1 VTSPIGRCETEQDT
15 NGRHAVVPELNEYLS
30 FLMGVDAITDDNLT
44 DVDVK
49 ILKRHR
55 AAS

>member
-1 VTSPIGRCETEQDT
+1 
-15 NGRHAVVPELNEYLS
+15 VVPELNEYLS